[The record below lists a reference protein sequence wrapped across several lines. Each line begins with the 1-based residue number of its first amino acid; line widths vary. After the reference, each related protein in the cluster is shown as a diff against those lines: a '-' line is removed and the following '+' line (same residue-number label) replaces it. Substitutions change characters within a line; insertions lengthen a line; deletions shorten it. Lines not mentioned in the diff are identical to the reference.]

1 MGYQGEPGAYSE
13 AAGLEAFKPTGVSV
27 EMIGFPSFDAVFHA
41 LATGSVEYIAVPVE
55 NTLGGSIHVNYDLML
70 RHHGGVHVL
79 GEHSFR
85 VRHTLL
91 ALPGVKKEDIKR
103 AMSHPQALAQTAQYL
118 SGAGIEAVSA
128 YDTAGS
134 AKMVREQGLRD
145 TAAIASARAADVHG
159 LEVLD
164 YGIEDDPNNF
174 TRFLVLGRKPCELP
188 EGAAAKTSVV
198 FVPRRNEVGVL
209 HKALSCFA
217 QRDIDLS
224 KIESRPFRLGDL
236 ELGGT
241 SKASSAATASSASTN
256 DPSPAPKRPR
266 LSTGG
271 SVGAGQ
277 SDEQQGPPLFEY
289 AFYLDVMCKGDLP
302 HCQNAF
308 RHLEELTRFVKVLG
322 TYPVEGLLLPPAAE
336 GTGADGRPT
345 PPSLLKPNLASPLR
359 LGVLGFGTF
368 GQFLARRWVRRGH
381 EVFAQSRS
389 DYSEVA
395 AAMGVHFV
403 QKPEALIK
411 ENLDVIVICTS
422 ILSFEKVLKSLPPK
436 LLEKSLVADM
446 LSVKSYAKQTMLNV
460 LPAGSDVLCM
470 HPMFGPE
477 SGKASWLGLP
487 CVFEQ
492 VRVSDFHRCARFMSL
507 FEDEGCRMV
516 RMTCERH
523 DQLAAGSQ
531 FVTHLTGRL
540 LSKLNLQ
547 PSPIATAGFKALLK
561 LVDNTCSDSFD
572 LFYALYSHNSD
583 ATEQLQ
589 QFAEAFE
596 DLRNDLTSFDG
607 GTTSKAANGNGN
619 GNGNNGVQISK
630 LISSI
635 PMSATAVVF
644 GKAAELKRQG
654 KPLISL
660 SVGEPDILPSPEVM
674 AAAHKALDDGH
685 VKYTEV
691 QGMRPLREAICEYLK
706 KDKKLSYTPEQIVVG
721 NGGKQCLLQTFMA
734 LCDPG
739 DEVIV
744 PAPYWVSYNQISA
757 ICGAKPVVI
766 NTREEDAY
774 CLMPND
780 LEKALTPKTKLLV
793 LCNPSNPTGAVH
805 PAKLLRQLAAV
816 LRKWP
821 RVVVIADEIYE
832 QILFDESHLCF
843 AAIDGMYERTV
854 IINGFSKG
862 PAMTGFRLGYLAAP
876 LAVAQAAN
884 KVQSQNTSSPSAVSQ
899 HAGLAALKSGAAY
912 TKWLKG
918 ANAGYREKRD
928 FTLKRLRAMPG
939 ITHAYEPQGAFYAFP
954 SVVGLFGKTTPQGK
968 VLQSSEDVCLYFMEH
983 ALVALMPGEA
993 FGDSRC
999 IRISYA
1005 ESLETLGKAFDRMD
1019 EGIKALK

>member
-1 MGYQGEPGAYSE
+1 MPATRVGYQGEPGAYSE
-13 AAGLEAFKPTGVSV
+13 AAGLEVFKPTGVTV
-27 EMIGFPSFDAVFHA
+27 EMVGYPSFDAVFDA
-41 LATGSVEYIAVPVE
+41 LAKSEVEYITVPVE

-85 VRHTLL
+85 VRHALL

-118 SGAGIEAVSA
+118 EGAHITPVSA

-134 AKMVREQGLRD
+134 AKLVREQGLRD

-188 EGAAAKTSVV
+188 EDAAAKTSVV
-198 FVPRRNEVGVL
+198 FVPKRNEVGVL

-236 ELGGT
+236 DLGNAAA
-241 SKASSAATASSASTN
+241 KATATGALAAAIE
-256 DPSPAPKRPR
+256 SPAPAAKRPR
-266 LSTGG
+266 H
-271 SVGAGQ
+271 SVGGGGPGTGAAA
-277 SDEQQGPPLFEY
+277 DEQQGPPLFEY
-289 AFYLDVMCKGDLP
+289 AFYLDLLCKGDLP

-308 RHLEELTRFVKVLG
+308 RHLEELTHFVKVLG
-322 TYPVEGLLLPPAAE
+322 TYPVEGLLLPADKNGAE
-336 GTGADGRPT
+336 APVA
-345 PPSLLKPNLASPLR
+345 PSLQAPRTTPLR

-381 EVFAQSRS
+381 IVYAQSRS
-389 DYSEVA
+389 DYSA
-395 AAMGVHFV
+395 IASAMGVHFV
-403 QKPEALIK
+403 TKAEDLIG
-411 ENLDVIVICTS
+411 ESIDVLVVCTS
-422 ILSFEKVLKSLPPK
+422 ILSFEKVLKSLPPA
-436 LLEKSLVADM
+436 LLAKSLVADM
-446 LSVKSYAKQTMLNV
+446 LSVKSYAKDTMLAH
-460 LPAGSDVLCM
+460 LPATSDILCM

-477 SGKASWLGLP
+477 SGKGSWQGLP

-492 VRVSDFHRCARFMSL
+492 VRVNDFHRCARFMSL

-516 RMTCERH
+516 RMTCEKH

-540 LSKLNLQ
+540 LSRLNLQ

-572 LFYALYSHNSD
+572 LFYALYSHNAQ
-583 ATEQLQ
+583 ATEQLE
-589 QFAEAFE
+589 QFAEAFD
-596 DLRNDLTSFDG
+596 DLRRDLTTFDSG
-607 GTTSKAANGNGN
+607 AGSSASGANGSD
-619 GNGNNGVQISK
+619 GVISK

-635 PMSATAVVF
+635 PMSPTAVVF
-644 GKAAELKRQG
+644 AKAAELKRQG

-660 SVGEPDILPSPEVM
+660 SVGEPDVLPSPEVM

-691 QGMRPLREAICEYLK
+691 PGMLPLREAICSYLK
-706 KDKKLSYTPEQIVVG
+706 KEKKVTYAPDQVVVA
-721 NGGKQCLLQTFMA
+721 NGGKQALLQTFMSV
-734 LCDPG
+734 LDPG

-744 PAPYWVSYNQISA
+744 PAPYWVSYNQIAA
-757 ICGAKPVVI
+757 ICGAKAVVI

-774 CLMPND
+774 CLMPGD
-780 LEKALTPKTKLLV
+780 LEAHLTAKTKILV

-805 PAKLLRQLAAV
+805 PSKLLNELAAV
-816 LRKWP
+816 LRKFP
-821 RVVVIADEIYE
+821 RCLIVADEIYE
-832 QILFDESHLCF
+832 QILFDEKHLCF
-843 AAIDGMYERTV
+843 AAIPGMYERTI

-876 LAVAQAAN
+876 LAIAKAAG
-884 KVQSQNTSSPSAVSQ
+884 KVQSQNTTSPSAVSQ
-899 HAGLAALKSGAAY
+899 YAGLAALTSGAAY

-918 ANAGYREKRD
+918 AVAGYRQKRD
-928 FTLKRLRAMPG
+928 MVLKRLRAMPG
-939 ITHAYEPQGAFYAFP
+939 VSHAYEPQGAFYAFP
-954 SVVGLFGKTTPQGK
+954 SVEGLFGKTTPQG
-968 VLQSSEDVCLYFMEH
+968 VTLTSSADVCIYLMEQS
-983 ALVALMPGEA
+983 LVAVMPGEA
-993 FGDSRC
+993 FGDGRC

-1005 ESLETLGKAFDRMD
+1005 ESMETLGTALDRME